1 MHISRPLQKLETAYL
16 TFGNIALIDILD
28 DFEGYRFFSGGGGA
42 AEQEQTAAGSG
53 CSFRS
58 HMTSRF
64 HGASD

>member
-1 MHISRPLQKLETAYL
+1 MLETAYL
-16 TFGNIALIDILD
+16 TFGNIALIDILG
-28 DFEGYRFFSGGGGA
+28 DFEGYKCFFGGGGV

-53 CSFRS
+53 CSFSS